1 MSFEFEKK
9 YKYSTKIQAF
19 AKVVPEIKGKN
30 LATASLKG
38 LAEIFDDNMQE
49 KIRENP
55 DLLYIVSNLIL
66 LDHAN
71 YNNDCVLKSDI
82 VSIYEKFENK
92 WLDIEHDRKI
102 IVGMISEVG
111 FTDYPSN
118 SVVEKDIIVNESN
131 ASENIYQLTIGG
143 FLWRI
148 VNNQLCD
155 KIEEASIE
163 SSPLYGKI
171 STSFELLFDD
181 YDIALGENGER
192 NVNKCKIIKESD
204 EDWKKY
210 NKMLLQNGGS
220 GHDGNTLVFRV
231 LKNIWPAGAGIVA
244 QPASGLKGILAL
256 NETNAP
262 VDEKE
267 EDDDKPE
274 DIEKEDELEEGKKE
288 CLNSTNSSVLTDNK
302 NNFININ
309 KNMPVEI
316 KSVDDI
322 VTKWSELVQNEANAS
337 QVRQFIADEIV
348 KEGEK
353 FAATL
358 AEKENL
364 VKTVEA
370 NKVQAEKKVQELEAT
385 VATLQSKLNEIAVAQ
400 EKALAEQK
408 YNERMA
414 VLDETFDLSEED
426 SAILAEEVRT
436 IDTDE
441 TFAAWFEK
449 KKKFNKEKTKAY
461 KCEKKKEME
470 EKFAKAGVS
479 VEIDEKLDFKKIL
492 ASANLNAGI
501 LIPSTP
507 SDANTSLKDAFHK
520 AFAEN
525 TTIGGKKLN
534 DK

>member
-1 MSFEFEKK
+1 MPSGFEKK

-19 AKVVPEIKGKN
+19 AKVVPEIKHKEI
-30 LATASLKG
+30 ATASLKS
-38 LAEIFDDNMQE
+38 LTEIFDDNMQE
-49 KIRENP
+49 KIKENP

-66 LDHAN
+66 LDYAN
-71 YNNDCVLKSDI
+71 YNNDCVLKSEI
-82 VSIYEKFENK
+82 LSIYEKFEDK
-92 WLDIEHDRKI
+92 WLDIEHDRKV
-102 IVGMISEVG
+102 IVGMISEAG
-111 FTDYPSN
+111 FSEYGSN
-118 SVVEKDIIVNESN
+118 IVVDDPETYQTGSN
-131 ASENIYQLTIGG
+131 TPLQLTIGG
-143 FLWRI
+143 FLWRVI
-148 VNNQLCD
+148 NNTLCQ

-181 YDIALGENGER
+181 YDIGLGENGER
-192 NVNKCKIIKESD
+192 DVNKCRIIKESD
-204 EDWKKY
+204 EDWVKY
-210 NKMLLQNGGS
+210 NKMLIQNGGS
-220 GHDGNTLVFRV
+220 GYSGKTLVFRI
-231 LKNIWPAGAGIVA
+231 LKDVWPAGAGIVV

-256 NETNAP
+256 NENNAP
-262 VDEKE
+262 VGEEKE
-267 EDDDKPE
+267 GDNEEVTDQENVEDA
-274 DIEKEDELEEGKKE
+274 KKE
-288 CLNSTNSSVLTDNK
+288 CLTSTTSSVLTNNN
-302 NNFININ
+302 NNFIN
-309 KNMPVEI
+309 KTMPVEL

-322 VTKWSELVQNEANAS
+322 VNKWSELVQNEANAS

-348 KEGEK
+348 KESTK

-364 VKTVEA
+364 IKTVEA
-370 NKVQAEKKVQELEAT
+370 NKIEAENKSKELENT
-385 VATLQSKLNEIAVAQ
+385 VATLKAQLNEIAVAQ
-400 EKALAEQK
+400 QKALAEQK

-426 SAILAEEVRT
+426 SAILAEEVRA

-441 TFAAWFEK
+441 SFAMWFDK

-492 ASANLNAGI
+492 ASASVQNGVI
-501 LIPSTP
+501 IPST
-507 SDANTSLKDAFHK
+507 TSNVNNDLKDMFKK

-525 TTIGGKKLN
+525 TTIGGKKLTE
-534 DK
+534 